1 MNCLL
6 EQTRLAKHKQ
16 FGASSE
22 KMCGDDFEQLSLLFN
37 EAEVYAEKGAKEDSE
52 EGVVVAAHC
61 RHKKHEYVL
70 DNLPENVPV
79 EVNEHRLS
87 ESELV
92 CPECGDTMVEI
103 GKEVR
108 RRLKIVPAKVVV
120 WEDWYYTY
128 ACQSYS
134 KENTETPITK
144 AAKEPNFISGSFA
157 TPEAVAHLMTQKFV
171 MGSPLYR
178 QEQELKPRAS
188 L

>member
-1 MNCLL
+1 M
-6 EQTRLAKHKQ
+6 
-16 FGASSE
+16 
-22 KMCGDDFEQLSLLFN
+22 
-37 EAEVYAEKGAKEDSE
+37 
-52 EGVVVAAHC
+52 VAAHC